1 MDGGLSG
8 TDMMSLSRFK
18 VGDLIK
24 IKDVGESIGLVVAI
38 EKKVLVVSWFVNGY
52 VGIVRHVF
60 FEDLEVVDEEIKNRF
75 SDKD

>member
-1 MDGGLSG
+1 
-8 TDMMSLSRFK
+8 MSLSRFK

-60 FEDLEVVDEEIKNRF
+60 FEDLEVIDEEAKNRF
-75 SDKD
+75 GSKD

>member
-1 MDGGLSG
+1 
-8 TDMMSLSRFK
+8 MMSLSRFK

-38 EKKVLVVSWFVNGY
+38 ENKVLVVSWFVNGY

>member
-1 MDGGLSG
+1 MDGVLSG

-38 EKKVLVVSWFVNGY
+38 ENKVLVVSWFVNGY

>member
-1 MDGGLSG
+1 M
-8 TDMMSLSRFK
+8 TLSRFK